1 MRLRVTVGG
10 RSFEVQV
17 DHEQFV
23 WLDGEPLYVQL
34 EQVGGL
40 PVYSL
45 AAGEEGHV
53 LFVEEGQGEY
63 QVEVQGRSY
72 TVRVEDQQP
81 ELAPRPV
88 RDAPVEMEKVAIR
101 APLAGRLAELLVAE
115 GDRVESGDVVAI
127 VESMK
132 MQISIR
138 SPQAG
143 EVIRVNGPAGRDLD
157 RDEDLVTFCPGE

>member
-1 MRLRVTVGG
+1 MRLRVTAGG
-10 RSFEVQV
+10 RSFEVQI

-45 AAGEEGHV
+45 AAGEEGYV
-53 LFVEEGQGEY
+53 VFVEEGQGEY
-63 QVEVQGRSY
+63 QVEVQGRNY

-81 ELAPRPV
+81 ELAPCPV
-88 RDAPVEMEKVAIR
+88 RDAPADMEKVAIR

-115 GDRVESGDVVAI
+115 GDHVESGDVVAI

-132 MQISIR
+132 MQIAIR
-138 SPQAG
+138 APQAG
-143 EVIRVNGPAGRDLD
+143 EVIRVNGPTGRAVD
-157 RDEDLVTFCPGE
+157 RGEDLVTVCPE

>member
-1 MRLRVTVGG
+1 MKLRVTAGG
-10 RSFEVQV
+10 RSFEVQI

-45 AAGEEGHV
+45 AAGEEGYV
-53 LFVEEGQGEY
+53 VFVEEGQGEY

-72 TVRVEDQQP
+72 AVRVEDQQP
-81 ELAPRPV
+81 ELVPCPV
-88 RDAPVEMEKVAIR
+88 RDGPADMEKVAIR
-101 APLAGRLAELLVAE
+101 APLAGCLAELLVAE
-115 GDRVESGDVVAI
+115 GDRVRSGDVVAI

-132 MQISIR
+132 MQIAIR
-138 SPQAG
+138 APQAG
-143 EVIRVNGPAGRDLD
+143 EVIRVNGPAD
-157 RDEDLVTFCPGE
+157 RNVDRGEDLVTVCPE